1 MQVFIKKHGLAALV
15 WLALIIAALVAMP
28 NVSRL
33 VRDKGQVTLPSSV
46 QSEVAQTI
54 DRKSVNNRGVR
65 SLIVVF
71 NKQHGQL
78 TSKDQQRITH
88 SIRQIKKDADLDIL
102 SMTSASDNAA
112 AKKQLSA
119 KDGTTQ
125 LAMISLSDG
134 AKVHH
139 QAQQLRQHLHIS
151 GLRTYV
157 TGSALLNDDFSTTT
171 QAGLKKTEII
181 AAVFIF
187 IVLILVFRSLLVPI
201 ISLLTVAIAYLVS
214 SSLVMNLAQQF
225 DFPISNFTQIFMV
238 VVLFGIGTDYN
249 ILLYNRFKEELAN
262 ELSADEATKVAR
274 KHAGRTIGYSGISV
288 FIGFAVLALAKFSF
302 YQSAVG
308 VAVGVIVLLAVLL
321 TLNPF
326 FMALLGQTMFWPSR
340 NLATHGTNRIWRW
353 LSHSA
358 MAHTITTVILMLLA
372 ITPLLLFSQQKLNF
386 NSADELPNTVESKAG
401 YNLIQKHYPAGM
413 SGPSTLYIEADQSL
427 NNQRDLGTIDD
438 LTNYLKAE
446 PGVKQ
451 VSSVTQ
457 PGGSRINQ
465 LYLNHQ
471 LGQLV
476 TGLTQANKGLT
487 QVESGLTKANTQLA
501 SATSGN
507 QTAQLSQLTTGTS
520 QLQSGAQQ
528 LSQGVAAYTAGVSK
542 LTSGSSQLASGTS
555 TLSQS
560 VGKLTAGSQQ
570 LTSGL
575 NQLQTQTSQIP
586 ALASGTS
593 KLAGSATQLTN
604 GLGQLNQAVSPF
616 NSGLA
621 TLTNGAQQLTSQSA
635 TLVNGAQSVAS
646 GSTQVNAGVKQLQ
659 TKLSAMQAQTKQL
672 QSGLTSANQA
682 LAKIGGGTTSVKRYL
697 AELQSSYIGDQ
708 FYIPKA
714 TLSDASFKP
723 ALNVFMADNNHIT
736 TLTIVLNS
744 DPSTTQSAQRIQ
756 TITNDVNA
764 KLKHSSL
771 ANATVAIGGQT
782 SQTADLESLSN
793 GDFIRTA
800 IIMLVGIGIALIF
813 VTRSLIQPLTIIGTL
828 MATYVSALTLTRLLS
843 NAVLGQALLTWNTP
857 FFSFIMLVALG
868 VDYSIFLM
876 MRYRDD
882 APKIPDVRK
891 RIVNASAIIGTVV
904 ISAAIILGGTFAALM
919 PSGVLTLIQVAMTVI
934 IGLIILVILLPLTM
948 SIMVKWTYPYV
959 HDKIYEKQ
967 QANQE
972 D

>member
-15 WLALIIAALVAMP
+15 WLALIIAALVTMP

-78 TSKDQQRITH
+78 TTKDQQRITH
-88 SIRQIKKDADLDIL
+88 SIRQIKKDANLDIL

-125 LAMISLSDG
+125 LAMISLSDS

-157 TGSALLNDDFSTTT
+157 TGSALLNDDFSATT

-201 ISLLTVAIAYLVS
+201 ISLLTVAIAYVVS
-214 SSLVMNLAQQF
+214 SSLVMNLAQRV

-262 ELSADEATKVAR
+262 GLSADAATKVAR
-274 KHAGRTIGYSGISV
+274 KHAGRTIGYSGVSV

-326 FMALLGQTMFWPSR
+326 FMALLGQTMFWPSH

-386 NSADELPNTVESKAG
+386 NNADELPNTVESKAG

-413 SGPSTLYIEADQSL
+413 SGPSTLYIEADKSL

-457 PGGSRINQ
+457 PGGSRISQ

-487 QVESGLTKANTQLA
+487 QVESGLSNANIQLA
-501 SATSGN
+501 SATNSN
-507 QTAQLSQLTTGTS
+507 QTAQLSQLTTGTT

-593 KLAGSATQLTN
+593 QLAGSATQLTN

-621 TLTNGAQQLTSQSA
+621 TLNSGAQQLTSQSA

-659 TKLSAMQAQTKQL
+659 TKLTAMQAQTKQL

-697 AELQSSYIGDQ
+697 GELRSSYIGDQ

-714 TLSDASFKP
+714 TLAGASFKP
-723 ALNVFMADNNHIT
+723 ALNAFMADNDRIT

-782 SQTADLESLSN
+782 SQTSDLESLSN
-793 GDFIRTA
+793 SDFIRTA

-843 NAVLGQALLTWNTP
+843 NAILGQALLTWNTP

-882 APKIPDVRK
+882 AAKMPDVRK

-959 HDKIYEKQ
+959 HDKMYDQKQ
-967 QANQE
+967 ATHDN
-972 D
+972 

>member
-1 MQVFIKKHGLAALV
+1 M
-15 WLALIIAALVAMP
+15 WLALIITALVAMP

-78 TSKDQQRITH
+78 TTKDNQRIAQ
-88 SIRQIKKDADLDIL
+88 SIRQIKKDANLDIL

-112 AKKQLSA
+112 TKKQLSA

-125 LAMISLSDG
+125 LAMISLSDS
-134 AKVHH
+134 AKVHR

-214 SSLVMNLAQQF
+214 SSLVMNLAQQV

-262 ELSADEATKVAR
+262 GLSTDEATKVAR

-353 LSHSA
+353 LSRSA

-386 NSADELPNTVESKAG
+386 NSADELPNTIESKAG

-413 SGPSTLYIEADQSL
+413 SGPSTLYIEADKSL

-446 PGVKQ
+446 PV
-451 VSSVTQ
+451 
-457 PGGSRINQ
+457 
-465 LYLNHQ
+465 
-471 LGQLV
+471 
-476 TGLTQANKGLT
+476 
-487 QVESGLTKANTQLA
+487 
-501 SATSGN
+501 
-507 QTAQLSQLTTGTS
+507 
-520 QLQSGAQQ
+520 
-528 LSQGVAAYTAGVSK
+528 
-542 LTSGSSQLASGTS
+542 
-555 TLSQS
+555 
-560 VGKLTAGSQQ
+560 
-570 LTSGL
+570 
-575 NQLQTQTSQIP
+575 
-586 ALASGTS
+586 
-593 KLAGSATQLTN
+593 
-604 GLGQLNQAVSPF
+604 
-616 NSGLA
+616 
-621 TLTNGAQQLTSQSA
+621 
-635 TLVNGAQSVAS
+635 
-646 GSTQVNAGVKQLQ
+646 
-659 TKLSAMQAQTKQL
+659 
-672 QSGLTSANQA
+672 
-682 LAKIGGGTTSVKRYL
+682 
-697 AELQSSYIGDQ
+697 
-708 FYIPKA
+708 
-714 TLSDASFKP
+714 
-723 ALNVFMADNNHIT
+723 
-736 TLTIVLNS
+736 
-744 DPSTTQSAQRIQ
+744 
-756 TITNDVNA
+756 
-764 KLKHSSL
+764 
-771 ANATVAIGGQT
+771 
-782 SQTADLESLSN
+782 
-793 GDFIRTA
+793 
-800 IIMLVGIGIALIF
+800 
-813 VTRSLIQPLTIIGTL
+813 
-828 MATYVSALTLTRLLS
+828 
-843 NAVLGQALLTWNTP
+843 
-857 FFSFIMLVALG
+857 
-868 VDYSIFLM
+868 
-876 MRYRDD
+876 
-882 APKIPDVRK
+882 
-891 RIVNASAIIGTVV
+891 
-904 ISAAIILGGTFAALM
+904 
-919 PSGVLTLIQVAMTVI
+919 
-934 IGLIILVILLPLTM
+934 
-948 SIMVKWTYPYV
+948 
-959 HDKIYEKQ
+959 
-967 QANQE
+967 
-972 D
+972 